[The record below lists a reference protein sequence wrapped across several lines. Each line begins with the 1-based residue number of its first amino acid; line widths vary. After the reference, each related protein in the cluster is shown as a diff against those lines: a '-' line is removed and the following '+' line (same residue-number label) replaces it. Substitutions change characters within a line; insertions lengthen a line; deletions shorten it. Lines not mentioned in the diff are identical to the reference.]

1 MNKLGVDVS
10 HWQTTMNWDR
20 TKAAGVEFAF
30 IKATQGADILDA
42 FYKLNWMES
51 KRVGI
56 PRGPYHFY
64 DYRVDPIRQ
73 AQWLLGNTQLDPG
86 ELGYVVDV
94 EKLKVNGVTI
104 KVPPT
109 YGNDIRRFCE
119 FIEKETDIQTII
131 YTAYAWW
138 TDNKLST
145 ATWARKYRL
154 WIANY
159 NNVYPM
165 TPLPWGADGWTFW
178 QFSCKGDGKTYGT
191 DGITSKQIDLNTW
204 RQA

>member
-1 MNKLGVDVS
+1 VIGIDVS

-30 IKATQGADILDA
+30 IKATQGVDIFDA

-56 PRGPYHFY
+56 PRGAYHFY

-94 EKLKVNGVTI
+94 EKLKVKGVTY
-104 KVPPT
+104 KTPPT
-109 YGNDIRRFCE
+109 YGSDIRRFCE
-119 FIEKETDIQTII
+119 FVAPPILYTGFYWWREKGLET
-131 YTAYAWW
+131 
-138 TDNKLST
+138 S
-145 ATWARKYRL
+145 TWAANYRL
-154 WIANY
+154 WIAHY
-159 NNVYPM
+159 TWTYPL
-165 TPLPWGADGWTFW
+165 TPLPWGPDGWTFW
-178 QFSCKGDGKTYGT
+178 QFTDKGHGRTYGT

-204 RQA
+204 RQR